1 MAWTFLEKTTEY
13 GTQSKQNTQR
23 RKIVHLLFHHQ
34 ELSIPALCQFLKLSV
49 PTGTK
54 LVKEFE
60 NQGILVEAGKRE
72 SSGGRRPVAYRL
84 APNMGYVVCIELVSH
99 AFKLGII
106 NLQRELVYEYES
118 ETFDLNDK
126 NAALDFLKTIVPQII
141 NSQNIPA
148 EKILGVGIGIAGR
161 VNHKKGI
168 SYSYLNLDQPLANYL
183 QMEWGFP
190 VFIDNDTRLLAWGEN
205 TFGLAQDKKNAICV
219 NLSRGLAVSLISNG
233 QLHNGHS
240 GFAGEFGHIFAADN
254 KRLCICGKK
263 GCLETLVSGLA
274 LESAYAAQTGEQLP
288 YKKILNQVERGQPQV
303 IENLHQMGEQLGRAL
318 AGLIDLLNPELI
330 VLSGGFVP
338 VFETMR
344 YSIIK
349 GISLYSL
356 PQLASDCEIKVS
368 TLGDNAGIMGAY
380 AMVFEQTLAP

>member
-1 MAWTFLEKTTEY
+1 MAWTFLEKTAEY
-13 GTQSKQNTQR
+13 GTQSKQNTQK
-23 RKIVHLLFHHQ
+23 RKIIHLLFHHQ
-34 ELSIPALCQFLKLSV
+34 ELSIPELCQFLKLSV

-54 LVKEFE
+54 LVEAFE
-60 NQGILVEAGKRE
+60 NHGMLAKAGKRE

-84 APNMGYVVCIELVSH
+84 VSNMGYIIGIELVFN
-99 AFKLGII
+99 AFKLGIV

-118 ETFDLNDK
+118 ETFDISDK
-126 NAALDFLKTIVPQII
+126 NAALDFLKHIVPQII
-141 NSQNIPA
+141 ANQNIPP
-148 EKILGVGIGIAGR
+148 EKILGAGIGITGR
-161 VNHKKGI
+161 VDHKKGI
-168 SYSYLNLDQPLANYL
+168 SYSYLNLEQPLANHL

-190 VFIDNDTRLLAWGEN
+190 VFIDNDTHLLAWGEN
-205 TFGLAQDKKNAICV
+205 SFGLARAKKNAICV

-254 KRLCICGKK
+254 KRACACGKK

-274 LESAYAAQTGEQLP
+274 LESAYAAQTGEKLP
-288 YKKILNQVERGQPQV
+288 YKKILNLVERGQPQ
-303 IENLHQMGEQLGRAL
+303 ITETLHQMGEQLGRSL
-318 AGLIDLLNPELI
+318 AVLVDLLNPELI

-344 YSIIK
+344 YSIIR

-368 TLGDNAGIMGAY
+368 TLGDNAGVMGAY
-380 AMVFEQTLAP
+380 AMVFEQVLAP